1 MLLHQELNL
10 PSPSLSHQHIATGQS
25 LTMLAHFLPLF
36 ILHRHLW
43 DIHQRRPYSISSS
56 SPTCLKVWSRILF
69 CHINKGTVGRHQS
82 AGAGARGDLSPT
94 PLASREGRKL
104 EVGLD
109 KPPAVDDFMDYTSVT
124 KPP

>member
-1 MLLHQELNL
+1 MSGDQGINCDIAMVR
-10 PSPSLSHQHIATGQS
+10 SNVWIWSLSPFPPGASDTLG
-25 LTMLAHFLPLF
+25 
-36 ILHRHLW
+36 
-43 DIHQRRPYSISSS
+43 ISSDES
-56 SPTCLKVWSRILF
+56 HKGV

-94 PLASREGRKL
+94 PLTSREGRKL